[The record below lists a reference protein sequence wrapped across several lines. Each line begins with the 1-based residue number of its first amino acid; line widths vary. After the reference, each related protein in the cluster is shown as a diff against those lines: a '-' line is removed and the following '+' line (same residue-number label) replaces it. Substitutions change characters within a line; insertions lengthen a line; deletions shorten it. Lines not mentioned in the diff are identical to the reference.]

1 MKQNVYD
8 TLEFF
13 ERYSELPR
21 SVRGL
26 AGAPEWPALRA
37 LLPNLK
43 DLRILDLGCGFGW
56 FCRYAHERGA
66 SQVLGIDVSQRMLA
80 RAREMNSA
88 TTIVYKCANL
98 EDLDLPEG
106 SFDVAYSSLAL
117 HYVEDLGALL
127 ANVYR
132 VLRSGGRFVVS
143 MEHPIYMAPRRPKW
157 FFDADGLKMW
167 PIEGYFSEGPRYT
180 DWLVKD
186 VIKQHRTLGTT
197 LNLMIAP
204 GFKIAHVEEWC
215 PTEEQI
221 ATTPELA
228 QERERP
234 MFLFVVAERL

>member
-8 TLEFF
+8 SLEFF

-26 AGAPEWPALRA
+26 VGAPEWPALRA

-56 FCRYAHERGA
+56 FCRYAHESGA
-66 SQVLGIDVSQRMLA
+66 SRVLGIDVSERMLA

-88 TTIVYKCANL
+88 STIVYKHANL
-98 EDLDLPEG
+98 EHLDLPEG
-106 SFDVAYSSLAL
+106 AFDVAFSSLAL

-132 VLRSGGRFVVS
+132 ALHTGGRLVVS
-143 MEHPIYMAPRRPKW
+143 MEHPIYMAPSRPKW
-157 FFDADGLKMW
+157 FFDAEGRLMW
-167 PIEGYFSEGPRYT
+167 PIEGYFSEGPRCT
-180 DWLVKD
+180 DWLVKG

-197 LNLMIAP
+197 LNLMIAA
-204 GFKIAHVEEWC
+204 GLKIAHVEEWC

-221 ATTPELA
+221 AKMPEWA

-234 MFLFVVAERL
+234 MFLLVAAER